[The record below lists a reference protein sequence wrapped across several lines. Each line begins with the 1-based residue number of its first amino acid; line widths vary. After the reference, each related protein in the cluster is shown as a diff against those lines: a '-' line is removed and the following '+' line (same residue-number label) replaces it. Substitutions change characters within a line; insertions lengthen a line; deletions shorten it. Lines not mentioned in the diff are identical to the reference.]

1 MERTGEVKGKEVGN
15 VSVDNALKASK
26 TRARSPI
33 QGAVKARTCKHCG
46 HHEIGIVTKSGKYL
60 PLELGIK
67 IMILQESQ
75 KE

>member
-1 MERTGEVKGKEVGN
+1 MERTGEVKEKEAGN
-15 VSVDNALKASK
+15 LFVDNALKASK
-26 TRARSPI
+26 TRPRSPV

-60 PLELGIK
+60 PLEPGMK